1 MAIPGPHCDLTRS
14 LEASTTP
21 TRSAGCGPPC
31 GLYYDVS
38 LFQLDVHDRIES
50 HRVIGQRANGAR
62 SGSVTPIQISLLAVA
77 NNIQGHYI
85 IAMKARRWDRT
96 LYELA
101 EGQAGY
107 FTAAQARIAGLH
119 PVRLVQLENTEDIER
134 LSRGVY
140 RLARY
145 PISPYGQYMEAA
157 LWPQVR
163 RPEIRGTISH
173 ESALAM
179 YGLSDVSPAKIHITL
194 PSGLRIRRAP
204 PEHLVIH
211 HADLDPTDVQVVE
224 GIPVTTAERAIR
236 DVHAA
241 HLGDALVRQ
250 AIEDGRR
257 TGYLSVDQAKQL
269 KRELLG
275 RKQS

>member
-1 MAIPGPHCDLTRS
+1 L
-14 LEASTTP
+14 
-21 TRSAGCGPPC
+21 
-31 GLYYDVS
+31 
-38 LFQLDVHDRIES
+38 
-50 HRVIGQRANGAR
+50 
-62 SGSVTPIQISLLAVA
+62 PIV
-77 NNIQGHYI
+77 NNIPRHYI
-85 IAMKARRWDRT
+85 IAMKTRRWDST

-107 FTAAQARIAGLH
+107 FTAAQARLAGLH

-145 PISPYGQYMEAA
+145 PISPFGQYMEAS

-163 RPEIRGTISH
+163 RPEMRGTISH

-179 YGLSDVSPAKIHITL
+179 YGLSDVSPGKMHITL
-194 PSGLRIRRAP
+194 PSGLRIRRASP
-204 PEHLVIH
+204 RHLVIH

-236 DVHAA
+236 DVQAA
-241 HLGDALVRQ
+241 HLGAAPVRQ

-257 TGYLSVDQAKQL
+257 TGYLSTDQAKRL

-275 RKQS
+275 RKES